1 MNKTSKIILTAIIV
15 ITLLIL
21 IGVLFAKEG
30 SIFLF
35 LIRLVV
41 GLAGVTILMSA
52 IFSGFGIP
60 KLISEKCPNC
70 KSLNSFSK
78 VEEIIDDR
86 AHTVYKKCRSC
97 GYKKP
102 YK

>member
-1 MNKTSKIILTAIIV
+1 MKSTTKVLATTIITLI
-15 ITLLIL
+15 LLIL
-21 IGVLFAKEG
+21 IGVFIAKEG

-35 LIRLVV
+35 LIRLAV
-41 GLAGVTILMSA
+41 GLTLITGFMSA
-52 IFSGFGIP
+52 MLGGIP
-60 KLISEKCPNC
+60 NLLSEKCPKC

-78 VEEIIDDR
+78 VEEIIDNR
-86 AHTVYKKCRSC
+86 VHTIYKKCRSC